1 MRRRLSA
8 EFLKSIVYSLPEGER
23 REDMLLSVGTS
34 DIMELSKLPD
44 ETPLGVRYDG
54 VSFSRDVRTFVPL
67 PSPDEAP
74 VWKIIRTDLPASFFY
89 DGALRSRR
97 RFSFSGTQEKF
108 TARLIVRNGEPTLE
122 NVDEANEVGN
132 VIVKPWS
139 GRYAFLPENEFFIL
153 SLMSKMGF
161 CTAVPRLLA
170 TDDGRLHLVVERF
183 DIASDAGAYRRLRV
197 RQFAEL
203 MELSADENGKYSVT
217 TEEILDFACAQIEE
231 PWSFALAYAA
241 GWSVG
246 NGDMHAKNFSAV
258 MDDDGCYRLAP
269 LYDMLNTTVYKDVT
283 GRLALPFGECCN
295 PSPDGADLMEYFGER
310 FGTDFLSELR
320 RRLSLR
326 MTTLAPLHRTVV
338 SLGEERPNRVVFL
351 ERLAERTDTLMQS
364 AQRDI
369 DAALERMCERTW
381 QEEPDMDIPTVR

>member
-1 MRRRLSA
+1 
-8 EFLKSIVYSLPEGER
+8 
-23 REDMLLSVGTS
+23 MLLSAGS
-34 DIMELSKLPD
+34 ADIMELAKLPD

-54 VSFSRDVRTFVPL
+54 VSFSQDVRTFVPL

-74 VWKIIRTDLPASFFY
+74 VSKIVRTSLPASFFY

-108 TARLIVRNGEPTLE
+108 TARLIVRNAVPTLE
-122 NVDEANEVGN
+122 NVDETNEVGN

-203 MELSADENGKYSVT
+203 MELSMDEGGKYSVT
-217 TEEILDFACAQIEE
+217 TEEVLDFACAQIED
-231 PWSFALAYAA
+231 PRNFVLAYAA
-241 GWSVG
+241 GWSIG

-258 MDDDGCYRLAP
+258 MGADGRYRLAP
-269 LYDMLNTTVYKDVT
+269 LYDVLNTTVYEDVKA
-283 GRLALPFGECCN
+283 RLALPFGECCN

-310 FGTDFLSELR
+310 FGMDFLSELR
-320 RRLSLR
+320 RRLSLG
-326 MTTLAPLHRTVV
+326 MAALAPLHRMVV
-338 SLGEERPNRVVFL
+338 SLGEESPNRVVFL
-351 ERLAERTDTLMQS
+351 ERLAERTSTLMQS

-369 DAALERMCERTW
+369 DTVLERMCERTW
-381 QEEPDMDIPTVR
+381 QEEPDTDVPIIQ

>member
-8 EFLKSIVYSLPEGER
+8 EFLKSIAYSLPEGER
-23 REDMLLSVGTS
+23 REDMLLSAGTS
-34 DIMELSKLPD
+34 DMAKLAELPD
-44 ETPLGVRYDG
+44 ETPLGVRYNG
-54 VSFSRDVRTFVPL
+54 VSFSQDARMFVPL
-67 PSPDEAP
+67 PSLEEAP
-74 VWKIIRTDLPASFFY
+74 VRKTVRTDLPASFFY

-108 TARLIVRNGEPTLE
+108 TARLIVRNAVPTLE
-122 NVDEANEVGN
+122 NVDEANEIGN

-170 TDDGRLHLVVERF
+170 TDDGRRHLVVERF
-183 DIASDAGAYRRLRV
+183 DIASDAGAYKRLHV

-217 TEEILDFACAQIEE
+217 TEEILDFACAQIED
-231 PWSFALAYAA
+231 PRNFALAYAA
-241 GWSVG
+241 GWSIG

-258 MDDDGCYRLAP
+258 MGDDGRHRMAP

-283 GRLALPFGECCN
+283 GRLVLPFGESCN

-320 RRLSLR
+320 RRLSLG
-326 MTTLAPLHRTVV
+326 MAALAPLHRMVV
-338 SLGEERPNRVVFL
+338 SLGEERPNRVAFL

-364 AQRDI
+364 ARRDI
-369 DAALERMCERTW
+369 DTALERVCERTL
-381 QEEPDMDIPTVR
+381 QEEPDADVPTVR

>member
-1 MRRRLSA
+1 MENGLPA
-8 EFLKSIVYSLPEGER
+8 ELRKSIAYSLPEGER
-23 REDMLLSVGTS
+23 REDMLLSAGTS

-74 VWKIIRTDLPASFFY
+74 VSKIVQTSLPASFFY

-108 TARLIVRNGEPTLE
+108 TARLIVRNAAPTLE
-122 NVDEANEVGN
+122 NVDETNEVGN

-139 GRYAFLPENEFFIL
+139 GRYTFLPENEFFIL
-153 SLMSKMGF
+153 SLMSEMGF

-170 TDDGRLHLVVERF
+170 TDDGKRHLVIERF

-231 PWSFALAYAA
+231 PQNFALAYAA
-241 GWSVG
+241 GWSIG

-269 LYDMLNTTVYKDVT
+269 LYDMLNTTVYENMKD
-283 GRLALPFGECCN
+283 RLALPFGECCN

-320 RRLSLR
+320 RRLSLG
-326 MTTLAPLHRTVV
+326 MAALAPLHRMVV
-338 SLGEERPNRVVFL
+338 SLGEESPNRAAFL

-364 AQRDI
+364 ARRDM
-369 DAALERMCERTW
+369 DTALERICERTLR
-381 QEEPDMDIPTVR
+381 EEPDMDIPTVR

>member
-1 MRRRLSA
+1 MENGLPA
-8 EFLKSIVYSLPEGER
+8 ELRKSIAYSLPEGER
-23 REDMLLSVGTS
+23 REDMLLSAGS
-34 DIMELSKLPD
+34 ADIMELAKLPD

-54 VSFSRDVRTFVPL
+54 VSFSQDVRTFVPL

-74 VWKIIRTDLPASFFY
+74 VSKIVRTSLPASFFY

-108 TARLIVRNGEPTLE
+108 TARLIVRNAVPTLE
-122 NVDEANEVGN
+122 NVDETNEVGN

-203 MELSADENGKYSVT
+203 MELSVDEGGKYSVT
-217 TEEILDFACAQIEE
+217 TEEVLDFACAQIED
-231 PWSFALAYAA
+231 PRNFVLAYAA
-241 GWSVG
+241 GWSIG

-258 MDDDGCYRLAP
+258 MGADGRYRLAP
-269 LYDMLNTTVYKDVT
+269 LYDVLNTTVYEDVKA
-283 GRLALPFGECCN
+283 RLALPFGECCN

-310 FGTDFLSELR
+310 FGMDFLSELR
-320 RRLSLR
+320 RRLSLG
-326 MTTLAPLHRTVV
+326 MAALAPLHRMVV

-351 ERLAERTDTLMQS
+351 ERLAERTSTLMQS

-369 DAALERMCERTW
+369 DTVLERMCERTW
-381 QEEPDMDIPTVR
+381 QEEPDTDVPIVQ

>member
-1 MRRRLSA
+1 MEDKFSA
-8 EFLKSIVYSLPEGER
+8 ELRKSVAYSLPEGER
-23 REDMLLSVGTS
+23 REDMLLSAGS
-34 DIMELSKLPD
+34 ADIMELAKLPD

-54 VSFSRDVRTFVPL
+54 VSFSQDARMFVPL

-74 VWKIIRTDLPASFFY
+74 VSKIVRTSLPASFFY

-108 TARLIVRNGEPTLE
+108 TARLIVQNAVPTLE

-139 GRYAFLPENEFFIL
+139 GKYAFLPENEFFIL

-161 CTAVPRLLA
+161 CTAVPRLLT

-183 DIASDAGAYRRLRV
+183 DIISGGNIYRRLRV

-217 TEEILDFACAQIEE
+217 TEEILDFACAQIED
-231 PWSFALAYAA
+231 PQNFALAYAA
-241 GWSVG
+241 GWSIG

-258 MDDDGCYRLAP
+258 MGDDGRHRLAP
-269 LYDMLNTTVYKDVT
+269 LYDVLNTTVYEDVKD
-283 GRLALPFGECCN
+283 RLALPFGECCN

-310 FGTDFLSELR
+310 FGMDFLSELR
-320 RRLSLR
+320 RRLSLG
-326 MTTLAPLHRTVV
+326 MAALAPLHRMVV
-338 SLGEERPNRVVFL
+338 SLGEESPNRVVFL
-351 ERLAERTDTLMQS
+351 ERLAERTSTLMQS

-369 DAALERMCERTW
+369 DTVLERMCERTW
-381 QEEPDMDIPTVR
+381 QEEPDTDVPIVQ